1 LIHNTQTKNSD
12 AFWVNYNDL
21 DINYLVLE
29 GGTSSSK
36 TFSAVFCFI
45 LLASMV
51 KFDSPILISFI
62 AESVPKLK
70 VGMMRDFRL
79 IMADS
84 WHKDEWNATDRVYTF
99 PDTGNQIEF
108 LNADDEERVKGPRRD
123 MCLIDEGNHL
133 SYNVARQVFVRTRGF
148 KVITHNPTSEYWAHS
163 ELQSRKDCA
172 WVHSTFLDALHV
184 IPEQTTREIIAQKDK
199 DPNWWRVYGLGLI
212 GNIEG
217 LCHPYFSVT
226 QDIPDGGARVF
237 GIDFGFGGD
246 PCCLTEN
253 VVIGDN
259 LYSDQLIY
267 EKGLLNSQ
275 LAARFASLGIRK
287 HYDEIYADSAE
298 PKSIA
303 ELCAYGYNVKACPK
317 GADSVVHG
325 IQFVNRYR
333 QHWTTRSLEC
343 IKEQRNYRY
352 IEDRDGRLT
361 EKPMDDYNHGMDSRR
376 YAIVG
381 KFAQNSTAR
390 AGRVFL

>member
-1 LIHNTQTKNSD
+1 MPSPKINATRILTANAL
-12 AFWVNYNDL
+12 AFKDKSKAVA
-21 DINYLVLE
+21 INQ
-29 GGTSSSK
+29 GGTSSGKTWAILSLLYTIAEYSK
-36 TFSAVFCFI
+36 TP
-45 LLASMV
+45 
-51 KFDSPILISFI
+51 KLISI
-62 AESVPKLK
+62 VSESLPHLK
-70 VGMMRDFRL
+70 RGCIRDLQRIL
-79 IMADS
+79 GEAWNDDAWNRSDS
-84 WHKDEWNATDRVYTF
+84 IYRVNKCT
-99 PDTGNQIEF
+99 IEF
-108 LNADDEERVKGPRRD
+108 FGADVASKLRGGRRD
-123 MCLIDEGNHL
+123 ILYINEANNIPKSAYDEL
-133 SYNVARQVFVRTRGF
+133 QVRT
-148 KVITHNPTSEYWAHS
+148 KE
-163 ELQSRKDCA
+163 K
-172 WVHSTFLDALHV
+172 TFLDYNPVCEFWAHEMIGRPDVAYIHSTYLDAITV
-184 IPEQTTREIIAQKDK
+184 LPPEIVRAIESRRET
-199 DPNWWRVYGLGLI
+199 DPNWWRVYGKGEV

-217 LCHPYFSVT
+217 LCHPYFSVA

-253 VVIGDN
+253 VVIGDS

>member
-1 LIHNTQTKNSD
+1 MRND
-12 AFWVNYNDL
+12 AIVTTSVFRRNLEAFCDPAISVI
-21 DINYLVLE
+21 INQ

-36 TFSAVFCFI
+36 TYSILQMILTIAEGGKKKRHWSVVSESIPHLKRGVIRDSQAILGESWDDDEYNKTDRIYKTRNHEIEYFSADNS
-45 LLASMV
+45 A
-51 KFDSPILISFI
+51 
-62 AESVPKLK
+62 KLR
-70 VGMMRDFRL
+70 GGRRDFL
-79 IMADS
+79 YINEANNIS
-84 WHKDEWNATDRVYTF
+84 KAAYDEL
-99 PDTGNQIEF
+99 Q
-108 LNADDEERVKGPRRD
+108 
-123 MCLIDEGNHL
+123 
-133 SYNVARQVFVRTRGF
+133 VRTRL
-148 KVITHNPTSEYWAHS
+148 KTIIDYNPVSEFWAH
-163 ELQSRKDCA
+163 ELIGTKGVA
-172 WVHSTFLDALHV
+172 FIHSTYQDAKHV
-184 IPEQTTREIIAQKDK
+184 LPPEIVLSIESRKDK
-199 DPNWWRVYGLGLI
+199 DPNWWRVYGLGEV

-217 LCHPYFSVT
+217 LCHPYMRTVP
-226 QDIPDGGARVF
+226 DIPDGGARVF

-253 VVIGDN
+253 VVIGDD

-333 QHWTTRSLEC
+333 QHWTTRSLEA